1 MNSTTI
7 GPSPSKTSVENVLLV
22 TVRIPSLETRLRVF
36 VCGTSSVSLIIGHP
50 DQMDVSYPVRD
61 PCCRTALY
69 KVSRPRFRYELH
81 FDCVREPSMRGAQ
94 LFRAPRLGCI
104 SLPR

>member
-1 MNSTTI
+1 
-7 GPSPSKTSVENVLLV
+7 
-22 TVRIPSLETRLRVF
+22 
-36 VCGTSSVSLIIGHP
+36 
-50 DQMDVSYPVRD
+50 MDVSYPVRD

-94 LFRAPRLGCI
+94 LFRAPRLGYI